1 MVIFTKKGNLRK
13 QNEKIWRYLTF
24 LNPIKRTFYMVPSL
38 RGKSKFKMA
47 QVLSIFF
54 LNIMVS
60 TLSLKSSFFHPSY
73 FPHTCRTIQD
83 TISNYL
89 KNFLSLPLPQ
99 SPNQEPWKSK
109 SQSIRQ
115 WCHMAEWVN
124 KAGGRRGLGLEHLCN
139 NSMHMFTKTKLA
151 FAGRLIPSHTCIL
164 SFTLFSSSLDS
175 KNSSFIQRKLV
186 FNSNI
191 LEIKF

>member
-38 RGKSKFKMA
+38 RGESKFKMA

-89 KNFLSLPLPQ
+89 KNFLWVYPFPSLPIKNHG
-99 SPNQEPWKSK
+99 SPNHNPSGNDA
-109 SQSIRQ
+109 I
-115 WCHMAEWVN
+115 HMAEWVN

-164 SFTLFSSSLDS
+164 TFTLFSSSLDS
-175 KNSSFIQRKLV
+175 KKTAVLYKEN
-186 FNSNI
+186 
-191 LEIKF
+191 